1 MCTICNKFVINI
13 KTKNL
18 SQYEVTFAYK
28 VTKKRSKTTISRL
41 KSRSRKTWYTADA
54 FLGNFLHNRCDCA
67 ANNRHQ
73 PNG

>member
-13 KTKNL
+13 KTKKSKSVCGYFCL
-18 SQYEVTFAYK
+18 QSH
-28 VTKKRSKTTISRL
+28 KKRSKTTISRL